1 MVRTKTDVDGD
12 VDGVDDAGWWFVVQ
26 QKMFVM
32 SESDGVEGR
41 GIRYDAGRDM
51 V

>member
-1 MVRTKTDVDGD
+1 MWI

-32 SESDGVEGR
+32 SESDGGEDKAGQGR
-41 GIRYDAGRDM
+41 GNP